1 MNAPARSKA
10 PQALTLGQVERMA
23 EIRELIHAQMYF
35 VKTYAAVVEYFA
47 EAGDDAGITYGLE
60 KLAIYTR
67 TALELRFNL
76 ETIRCEPAKSSE
88 PAA

>member
-10 PQALTLGQVERMA
+10 PSAITAGQIERMA
-23 EIRELIHAQMYF
+23 ELRELIHAQMYF

-60 KLAIYTR
+60 KLSIYTR
-67 TALELRFNL
+67 TALELRFDL
-76 ETIRCEPAKSSE
+76 EAIKREPAKSSE
-88 PAA
+88 LP